1 MIRALFMT
9 IAFAS
14 LTTPSLAG
22 VNLMCS
28 DGDRVTADF
37 PLAGGEGLS
46 LLGATISV
54 GDGTWSTDRDIK
66 HAIQLAP
73 HQSARV
79 NDRISIDLA
88 DANSERIVARLRLF
102 QVLGYEE
109 IIIGGTLE
117 IIDVGAWVVTCD
129 VG

>member
-1 MIRALFMT
+1 MIRTLLVAIAL
-9 IAFAS
+9 AS
-14 LTTPSLAG
+14 LATPSLAG

-28 DGDRVTADF
+28 DDGSVTADF
-37 PLAGGEGLS
+37 PLAGSEGLS

-54 GDGTWSTDRDIK
+54 GESTWSTDRDIK
-66 HAIQLAP
+66 HAIQLAT
-73 HQSARV
+73 HQSV
-79 NDRISIDLA
+79 HVDDRIYIDLA

-109 IIIGGTLE
+109 TIISGTLE
-117 IIDVGAWVVTCD
+117 IVDIGAYAISCD